1 MGAIWAALIGAGVVV
16 FVQVVTTVFLYGR
29 LTERVKTTADRT
41 VDHGR
46 RIANMETVLS
56 GTGGHGERLT
66 ALEAWRIE
74 AREQKEVNR
83 RS

>member
-1 MGAIWAALIGAGVVV
+1 MPQWEATLIAAGLICVAQLLTAA
-16 FVQVVTTVFLYGR
+16 FIYGK
-29 LTERVKTTADRT
+29 LTERVNTVDDRT

-46 RIANMETVLS
+46 RISNAETVLS

-74 AREQKEVNR
+74 HRGKLD
-83 RS
+83 